1 MFSEV
6 FQMDKILGFCEKLWY
21 VIGANLLF
29 LLSNLPAL
37 LFFLFVGASQVR
49 TCLPFFL
56 LCMVPAGP
64 ALSALFYT
72 MNRLLSKTET
82 GVWRDYRKAY
92 RDDWGQKYL
101 LAAGHMFLILVFEIN
116 IEFFAVQIPVFPLMI
131 LFVILFAAALAVTPN
146 LYLLASRYRMR
157 NRDIVKTSLILLVTR
172 PVSTLGSIVSL
183 GVILMLFELKA
194 GTAVLFMGSLY
205 GFLIA
210 FMNRKVLHSLEES

>member
-101 LAAGHMFLILVFEIN
+101 LAAGHMFLILVFI
-116 IEFFAVQIPVFPLMI
+116 IKFYI
-131 LFVILFAAALAVTPN
+131 
-146 LYLLASRYRMR
+146 
-157 NRDIVKTSLILLVTR
+157 
-172 PVSTLGSIVSL
+172 
-183 GVILMLFELKA
+183 
-194 GTAVLFMGSLY
+194 
-205 GFLIA
+205 
-210 FMNRKVLHSLEES
+210 

>member
-29 LLSNLPAL
+29 
-37 LFFLFVGASQVR
+37 
-49 TCLPFFL
+49 
-56 LCMVPAGP
+56 
-64 ALSALFYT
+64 
-72 MNRLLSKTET
+72 LLSKTET

-146 LYLLASRYRMR
+146 LYLLASRYRMK
-157 NRDIVKTSLILLVTR
+157 NRDIVKISLILLVTR

>member
-6 FQMDKILGFCEKLWY
+6 VQMDKILGFCEKLWY

-64 ALSALFYT
+64 ALSDLFYT

-146 LYLLASRYRMR
+146 LYLLASRYRMK

>member
-29 LLSNLPAL
+29 LLSNLPAI

-116 IEFFAVQIPVFPLMI
+116 LANVCQPFFEFFSDEKR
-131 LFVILFAAALAVTPN
+131 VTLIN
-146 LYLLASRYRMR
+146 LPYCRFEKR
-157 NRDIVKTSLILLVTR
+157 
-172 PVSTLGSIVSL
+172 SIKL
-183 GVILMLFELKA
+183 
-194 GTAVLFMGSLY
+194 
-205 GFLIA
+205 
-210 FMNRKVLHSLEES
+210 R

>member
-82 GVWRDYRKAY
+82 GYGETTGRHTGMTGDRNICWRQA
-92 RDDWGQKYL
+92 
-101 LAAGHMFLILVFEIN
+101 IC
-116 IEFFAVQIPVFPLMI
+116 
-131 LFVILFAAALAVTPN
+131 
-146 LYLLASRYRMR
+146 S
-157 NRDIVKTSLILLVTR
+157 
-172 PVSTLGSIVSL
+172 
-183 GVILMLFELKA
+183 
-194 GTAVLFMGSLY
+194 
-205 GFLIA
+205 
-210 FMNRKVLHSLEES
+210 

>member
-56 LCMVPAGP
+56 LCMVPARP

-146 LYLLASRYRMR
+146 LYLLASRYRMK

>member
-1 MFSEV
+1 
-6 FQMDKILGFCEKLWY
+6 
-21 VIGANLLF
+21 
-29 LLSNLPAL
+29 
-37 LFFLFVGASQVR
+37 
-49 TCLPFFL
+49 
-56 LCMVPAGP
+56 
-64 ALSALFYT
+64 
-72 MNRLLSKTET
+72 
-82 GVWRDYRKAY
+82 
-92 RDDWGQKYL
+92 
-101 LAAGHMFLILVFEIN
+101 MFLILVFEIN
-116 IEFFAVQIPVFPLMI
+116 IEFFAVQIPVFPLML

>member
-56 LCMVPAGP
+56 WCMVPAGP

-131 LFVILFAAALAVTPN
+131 LFVILFAAALAVIPN
-146 LYLLASRYRMR
+146 LYLLASRYRMK